1 LLIYAANHS
10 AITSKLARF
19 GREVPVPLLAVAAV
33 VAWNLWSLRAVV
45 LPVAFLNDGSVHEM
59 MARFASSAITAGK
72 DPYTSWFPYIGL
84 GSAQYLHYQSLGSV
98 LTGLAGVV
106 VGPDTAFR
114 WSIYLLL
121 SLWPLVIYSSARLF
135 GIPRA
140 AAAIAAMLSPF
151 IVSFTGVG
159 YERGAYLWIGGAE
172 VWTQLVGSWAL
183 PFAWA
188 SSWRAMRDARY
199 LWVAGGLTGL
209 TVALHFMSG
218 DLAFLGVIVIAL
230 VAEGPVLRRLGRATV
245 LFVASLAAA
254 AWVIVPLML
263 FTKWSAINQELATTG
278 YVRGYGARQ
287 EVIWLFTGRIFDARH
302 AIPAITVAVLL
313 GAALAI
319 VRWRRDPL
327 MRALLALF
335 VASLLLSFGPTTWG
349 PLADLVPGHADLYF
363 RRFAMGSQLAGLYL
377 AGIAIVAVWHAC
389 NSTVTTLARSRRA
402 RFAALSAV
410 AAGSAACF
418 WPAAS
423 AVSQYDQRNA
433 TAISYQ
439 RGEDSAQGAEIAP
452 LLSYIKDHGGGR
464 TYAGQSINWGQGFT
478 VGYIPVYKYI
488 ETQDIDEM
496 VYTVPSLSLM
506 LDPEIEFDEDN
517 PADYSLFGVRYMLL
531 PTGMAA
537 PVPAQRALVDGNYS
551 LWVIA
556 SNTYIDLVQ
565 VTGTLSADR
574 ADIGSESLMFLQE
587 LQDDQDW
594 AVKWPGSSP
603 PPAPAVSALRAAM
616 GVPSPGTVDSVQASP
631 PEGSYSTE
639 VTMDKPGTVVFSV
652 AYDPGWHAWVDG
664 RPTRTEMLAPAL
676 VGVNLAPGRHDIVFR
691 YTGFQWYPELWGFGL
706 LSVAGMF
713 LLGRRWR
720 F

>member
-1 LLIYAANHS
+1 M
-10 AITSKLARF
+10 SKHARP
-19 GREVPVPLLAVAAV
+19 GRKVPGPLLAVAAV
-33 VAWNLWSLRAVV
+33 AAWNLWSLRSVV
-45 LPVAFLNDGSVHEM
+45 LRVAFLNDASVHEM
-59 MARFASSAITAGK
+59 MARYASSVISAGK
-72 DPYTSWFPYIGL
+72 NPYTSWLPYIGL

-98 LTGLAGVV
+98 LTGLVGVV
-106 VGPDTAFR
+106 VGPGTAFR

-121 SLWPLVIYSSARLF
+121 SLWPFVIYSSARLF
-135 GIPRA
+135 GLPRS

-199 LWVAGGLTGL
+199 LWLAGGLTGL

-230 VAEGPVLRRLGRATV
+230 VAEGPLLRRLGRAAV
-245 LFVASLAAA
+245 IFIASLAAA
-254 AWVIVPLML
+254 AWVIVPLFV

-302 AIPAITVAVLL
+302 SVPAITVAVLL

-319 VRWRRDPL
+319 VRWRREPL
-327 MRALLALF
+327 MRALIALF

-363 RRFAMGSQLAGLYL
+363 RRFMMGSQLAGLYL
-377 AGIAIVAVWHAC
+377 AGLAIVAIWHASA
-389 NSTVTTLARSRRA
+389 STVSAIVSSRRA
-402 RFAALSAV
+402 RLAALSAI
-410 AAGSAACF
+410 AAALAACF
-418 WPAAS
+418 WPAAR
-423 AVSQYDQRNA
+423 AVSDYDQRDA

-439 RGEDSAQGAEIAP
+439 RSEDATEGAEIAP
-452 LLSYIKDHGGGR
+452 LLGYIKDHGGGR
-464 TYAGQSINWGQGFT
+464 TYAGQAINWGQGFT
-478 VGYIPVYKYI
+478 VGYVPVYKYI
-488 ETQDIDEM
+488 QDQDIDEM
-496 VYTVPSLSLM
+496 AYSVPSLSLM
-506 LDPEIEFDEDN
+506 LDPEIEFDEDD
-517 PADYSLFGVRYMLL
+517 PADYALFGIRYMLL
-531 PTGMAA
+531 PTGMEA
-537 PVPAQRALVDGNYS
+537 PVAAQRALVDGNYS

-556 SNTYIDLVQ
+556 SNSYVDLVQ

-574 ADIGSESLMFLQE
+574 ADIGSKSLVFMNMLEANQE
-587 LQDDQDW
+587 W
-594 AVKWPGSSP
+594 AVKWPGASSP
-603 PPAPAVSALRAAM
+603 PAPSVPGAQAQL
-616 GVPSPGTVDSVQASP
+616 GVASPGRVDSVQASP
-631 PEGSYSTE
+631 PESSFSTE
-639 VTMDKPGTVVFSV
+639 VTMRKPGTLLFSV

-664 RPTRTEMLAPAL
+664 RATRTEMLAPAL
-676 VGVNLAPGRHDIVFR
+676 IGVKLAPGRHYIVFR
-691 YTGFQWYPELWGFGL
+691 YSGFQWYPELWAFGL
-706 LSVAGMF
+706 LSVAGTF

>member
-1 LLIYAANHS
+1 
-10 AITSKLARF
+10 
-19 GREVPVPLLAVAAV
+19 LAVAAV
-33 VAWNLWSLRAVV
+33 VAWNLWSLRSVV
-45 LPVAFLNDGSVHEM
+45 LRVAFLNDASVHEM
-59 MARFASSAITAGK
+59 MARYASSVISAGK
-72 DPYTSWFPYIGL
+72 NPYTSWLPYIGL
-84 GSAQYLHYQSLGSV
+84 GSAQYLHYQSLGSA
-98 LTGLAGVV
+98 LTGLVGVV

-121 SLWPLVIYSSARLF
+121 SLWPFVIYSSARLF
-135 GIPRA
+135 GLPRS

-188 SSWRAMRDARY
+188 STWRAMRDARY
-199 LWVAGGLTGL
+199 LWLAGGLTGL

-230 VAEGPVLRRLGRATV
+230 VAGGPLLRRLGRAAV
-245 LFVASLAAA
+245 IFIASLAAA
-254 AWVIVPLML
+254 AWVIVPLFV

-302 AIPAITVAVLL
+302 SVPAITVAVLL

-319 VRWRRDPL
+319 VRWRREPL

-363 RRFAMGSQLAGLYL
+363 RRFMMGSQLAGLYL
-377 AGIAIVAVWHAC
+377 AGLAIVAIWHA
-389 NSTVTTLARSRRA
+389 SAATVSAIVSSRRG
-402 RFAALSAV
+402 RLAALSAIT
-410 AAGSAACF
+410 AALAACF
-418 WPAAS
+418 WPAAR
-423 AVSQYDQRNA
+423 AVSDYDERNA

-439 RGEDSAQGAEIAP
+439 RSEDATEGAEIAP
-452 LLSYIKDHGGGR
+452 LLGYIKDHGGGR
-464 TYAGQSINWGQGFT
+464 TYAGQAINWGQGFT
-478 VGYIPVYKYI
+478 VGYVPVYKYI
-488 ETQDIDEM
+488 QGQDIDEM
-496 VYTVPSLSLM
+496 AYSVPSLSLM
-506 LDPEIEFDEDN
+506 LDPEIEFDEDD
-517 PADYSLFGVRYMLL
+517 PADYAVFGIRYMLL
-531 PTGMAA
+531 PTGMEA

-556 SNTYIDLVQ
+556 SNSYVDLVQ

-574 ADIGSESLMFLQE
+574 ADIGSKSLVFMNMLE
-587 LQDDQDW
+587 ANQDW
-594 AVKWPGSSP
+594 AVQWAGASP
-603 PPAPAVSALRAAM
+603 PPAPSVPAVQAQL
-616 GVPSPGTVDSVQASP
+616 GVASPGRVDSVQASP
-631 PEGSYSTE
+631 PEGSFSTE
-639 VTMDKPGTVVFSV
+639 VTMRKPGTLLLSV

-664 RPTRTEMLAPAL
+664 RATPTEMLAPAL
-676 VGVNLAPGRHDIVFR
+676 IGVKLAPGRHYIVFR
-691 YTGFQWYPELWGFGL
+691 YSGFQWYPELWAFGL
-706 LSVAGMF
+706 LSVAGTF

>member
-1 LLIYAANHS
+1 
-10 AITSKLARF
+10 
-19 GREVPVPLLAVAAV
+19 LAVAAV
-33 VAWNLWSLRAVV
+33 VAWNLWSLRSVV
-45 LPVAFLNDGSVHEM
+45 LRVAFLNDASVHEM
-59 MARFASSAITAGK
+59 MARYASSVISAGK
-72 DPYTSWFPYIGL
+72 NPYTSWLPYIGL
-84 GSAQYLHYQSLGSV
+84 GSAQYLHYQSLGSA
-98 LTGLAGVV
+98 LTGLVGVV

-121 SLWPLVIYSSARLF
+121 SLWPFVIYSSARLF
-135 GIPRA
+135 GLPRS

-188 SSWRAMRDARY
+188 STWRAMRDARY
-199 LWVAGGLTGL
+199 LWLAGGLTGL

-230 VAEGPVLRRLGRATV
+230 VAGGPLLRRLGRAAV
-245 LFVASLAAA
+245 IFIASLAAA
-254 AWVIVPLML
+254 AWVIVPLFV

-302 AIPAITVAVLL
+302 SVPAITVAVLL

-319 VRWRRDPL
+319 VRWRREPL

-363 RRFAMGSQLAGLYL
+363 RRFMMGSQLAGLYL
-377 AGIAIVAVWHAC
+377 AGLAIVAIWHA
-389 NSTVTTLARSRRA
+389 SAATVSAIVSSRRG
-402 RFAALSAV
+402 RLAALSAIT
-410 AAGSAACF
+410 AALAACF
-418 WPAAS
+418 WPAAR
-423 AVSQYDQRNA
+423 AVSDYDQRNA

-439 RGEDSAQGAEIAP
+439 RSEDATEGAEIAP
-452 LLSYIKDHGGGR
+452 LLGYIKDHGGGR
-464 TYAGQSINWGQGFT
+464 TYAGQAINWGQGFT
-478 VGYIPVYKYI
+478 VGYVPVYKYI
-488 ETQDIDEM
+488 QGQDIDEM
-496 VYTVPSLSLM
+496 AYSVPSLSLM
-506 LDPEIEFDEDN
+506 LDPEIEFDEDD
-517 PADYSLFGVRYMLL
+517 PADYAVFGIRYMLL
-531 PTGMAA
+531 PTGMEA

-556 SNTYIDLVQ
+556 SNSYVDLVQ

-574 ADIGSESLMFLQE
+574 ADIGSKSLVFMNMLE
-587 LQDDQDW
+587 ANQDW
-594 AVKWPGSSP
+594 AVQWAGASP
-603 PPAPAVSALRAAM
+603 PPAPSVPAVQAQL
-616 GVPSPGTVDSVQASP
+616 GVASPGRVDSVQASP
-631 PEGSYSTE
+631 PEGSFSTE
-639 VTMDKPGTVVFSV
+639 VTMRKPGTLLLSV

-664 RPTRTEMLAPAL
+664 RATPTEMLAPAL
-676 VGVNLAPGRHDIVFR
+676 IGVKLAPGRHYIVFR
-691 YTGFQWYPELWGFGL
+691 YSGFQWYPELWAFGL
-706 LSVAGMF
+706 LSVAGTF

>member
-1 LLIYAANHS
+1 
-10 AITSKLARF
+10 
-19 GREVPVPLLAVAAV
+19 LAVAAV
-33 VAWNLWSLRAVV
+33 VGWNLWSLRSVV
-45 LPVAFLNDGSVHEM
+45 LRVAFLNDASVHEM
-59 MARFASSAITAGK
+59 MARYASSVISAGK
-72 DPYTSWFPYIGL
+72 NPYTSWLPYIGL
-84 GSAQYLHYQSLGSV
+84 GSAQYLHYQSLGSA
-98 LTGLAGVV
+98 LTGLVGVV

-121 SLWPLVIYSSARLF
+121 SLWPFVIYSSARLF
-135 GIPRA
+135 GLPRS

-188 SSWRAMRDARY
+188 STWRAMRDARY
-199 LWVAGGLTGL
+199 LWLAGGLTGL

-230 VAEGPVLRRLGRATV
+230 VAGGPLLRRLGRAAV
-245 LFVASLAAA
+245 IFIASLAAA
-254 AWVIVPLML
+254 AWVIVPLFV

-302 AIPAITVAVLL
+302 SVPAITVAVLL

-319 VRWRRDPL
+319 VRWRREPL

-363 RRFAMGSQLAGLYL
+363 RRFMMGSQLAGLYL
-377 AGIAIVAVWHAC
+377 AGLAIVAIWHA
-389 NSTVTTLARSRRA
+389 SAATVSAIVSSRRG
-402 RFAALSAV
+402 RLAALSAIT
-410 AAGSAACF
+410 AALAACF
-418 WPAAS
+418 WPAAR
-423 AVSQYDQRNA
+423 AVSDYDERNA

-439 RGEDSAQGAEIAP
+439 RSEDATEGAEIAP
-452 LLSYIKDHGGGR
+452 LLGYIKDHGGGR
-464 TYAGQSINWGQGFT
+464 TYAGQAINWGQGFT
-478 VGYIPVYKYI
+478 VGYVPVYKYI
-488 ETQDIDEM
+488 QGQDIDEM
-496 VYTVPSLSLM
+496 AYSVPSLSLM
-506 LDPEIEFDEDN
+506 LDPEIEFDEDD
-517 PADYSLFGVRYMLL
+517 PADYAVFGIRYMLL
-531 PTGMAA
+531 PTGMEA

-556 SNTYIDLVQ
+556 SNSYVDLVQ

-574 ADIGSESLMFLQE
+574 ADIGSKSLVFMNMLE
-587 LQDDQDW
+587 ANQDW
-594 AVKWPGSSP
+594 AVQWAGASP
-603 PPAPAVSALRAAM
+603 PPAPSVPAVQAQL
-616 GVPSPGTVDSVQASP
+616 GVASPGRVDSVQASP
-631 PEGSYSTE
+631 PEGSFSTE
-639 VTMDKPGTVVFSV
+639 VTMRKPGTLLLSV

-664 RPTRTEMLAPAL
+664 RATPTEMLAPAL
-676 VGVNLAPGRHDIVFR
+676 IGVKLAPGRHYIVFR
-691 YTGFQWYPELWGFGL
+691 YSGFQWYPELWAFGL
-706 LSVAGMF
+706 LSVAGTF